1 LIKKN
6 INKFNKY
13 DLEHVTTYFYRNFK
27 KFKIKNIRNKKNQ
40 SMYNLSIDSKKDFVN
55 INLIAS
61 SYNIYDFDIIKLKES
76 IKKKLLYEKI

>member
-1 LIKKN
+1 
-6 INKFNKY
+6 
-13 DLEHVTTYFYRNFK
+13 
-27 KFKIKNIRNKKNQ
+27 
-40 SMYNLSIDSKKDFVN
+40 MYNLSIDSKKDFVN